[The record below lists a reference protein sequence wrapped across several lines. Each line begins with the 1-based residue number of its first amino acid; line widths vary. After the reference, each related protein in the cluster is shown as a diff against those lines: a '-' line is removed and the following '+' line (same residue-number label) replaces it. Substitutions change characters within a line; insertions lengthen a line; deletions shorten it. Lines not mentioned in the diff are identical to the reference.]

1 MVNLYSMDEL
11 ARGERSRKMRDLK
24 MLVWLT
30 QLGLSIAL
38 PPAGFVWLAVW
49 LRGRFSLGNWV
60 IFVGIVLGIA
70 GAVDGFRS
78 SLKAMQMMERQNKE
92 NGLPSGKPDA
102 HRLGKE
108 ADAGHGGRPKNGI
121 S

>member
-1 MVNLYSMDEL
+1 MKE
-11 ARGERSRKMRDLK
+11 LK
-24 MLVWLT
+24 MLIWLT

-78 SLKAMQMMERQNKE
+78 SLKAMQMMEKHDKKNE
-92 NGLPSGKPDA
+92 PPSGAPGA
-102 HRLGKE
+102 RE
-108 ADAGHGGRPKNGI
+108 
-121 S
+121 

>member
-1 MVNLYSMDEL
+1 MKE
-11 ARGERSRKMRDLK
+11 LK
-24 MLVWLT
+24 MLIWLT

-49 LRGRFSLGNWV
+49 LRGRFSLGNGV

-78 SLKAMQMMERQNKE
+78 SLKAMQMMEKQDRRNDP
-92 NGLPSGKPDA
+92 PSGTTD
-102 HRLGKE
+102 
-108 ADAGHGGRPKNGI
+108 GRE
-121 S
+121 

>member
-1 MVNLYSMDEL
+1 
-11 ARGERSRKMRDLK
+11 MRDLK

-78 SLKAMQMMERQNKE
+78 SLKAMQMMEKQNGRNE
-92 NGLPSGKPDA
+92 PPSGLPD
-102 HRLGKE
+102 
-108 ADAGHGGRPKNGI
+108 GRQ
-121 S
+121 

>member
-1 MVNLYSMDEL
+1 MKE
-11 ARGERSRKMRDLK
+11 LK
-24 MLVWLT
+24 MLIWLT

-78 SLKAMQMMERQNKE
+78 SLKAMQMMEKQDRRNDP
-92 NGLPSGKPDA
+92 PSGTTDGREYK
-102 HRLGKE
+102 R
-108 ADAGHGGRPKNGI
+108 GGCGAWRRPEKRFFMRRR
-121 S
+121 SSPSAR

>member
-1 MVNLYSMDEL
+1 M
-11 ARGERSRKMRDLK
+11 KDLK
-24 MLVWLT
+24 MLIWLT

-78 SLKAMQMMERQNKE
+78 SLKAMQMMEKQDRRNDP
-92 NGLPSGKPDA
+92 PSGTPD
-102 HRLGKE
+102 
-108 ADAGHGGRPKNGI
+108 GRE
-121 S
+121 

>member
-1 MVNLYSMDEL
+1 MKE
-11 ARGERSRKMRDLK
+11 LK
-24 MLVWLT
+24 MLIWLT

-60 IFVGIVLGIA
+60 IFVGIALGIA

-78 SLKAMQMMERQNKE
+78 SLKAMQMMEKQDRRNDP
-92 NGLPSGKPDA
+92 PSGTPD
-102 HRLGKE
+102 
-108 ADAGHGGRPKNGI
+108 GRE
-121 S
+121 

>member
-1 MVNLYSMDEL
+1 
-11 ARGERSRKMRDLK
+11 MRDLK

-30 QLGLSIAL
+30 QLGLSIAR

-78 SLKAMQMMERQNKE
+78 SLKAMQMMEKQNRRNE
-92 NGLPSGKPDA
+92 PPSGLPD
-102 HRLGKE
+102 
-108 ADAGHGGRPKNGI
+108 GRQ
-121 S
+121 